1 MTRELNKRIT
11 FISLLALVL
20 ISSCSNKVADI
31 NEEVSSFDTQP
42 VQLIG
47 AVEHKSMW
55 PDSAWNDLPN
65 SAIYKLQTCL
75 TDRAIYNPIRDESF
89 QVSSPLKTQIIKTNV
104 NGCLVWNERIEF
116 NVLEQERQLSF
127 PVTITGLSH
136 YKGNSKLELVL
147 NPWPN
152 ASTPM
157 KFENN
162 NTLSSDSFPVHNLF
176 EKNEAMAP
184 VSKNLEIS
192 ALSISKK
199 PTFMSNE
206 AKVYPMDVQFKTSV
220 VVYGLNGEKKDSNIS
235 ISKGRYKINFRIIET
250 PDGENTSYLISSSTK
265 DATAENGLIQET
277 IEFNVPNNVQ
287 FNDSSEINL
296 EVELIPLNAPK
307 GISKE
312 FVKVSNFNL
321 DSPSAS
327 STVELN
333 ELTRL
338 TVRPSS
344 ATPDPEE
351 STVIGEEIQGDDS
364 IGYYI
369 KKVTNIRRGSIV
381 SNSYNKSSTKIRRAK
396 FTLCLNEET
405 ASANQVALSDTQ
417 VRVDVRFPNG
427 KSDNPEKDR
436 IYKTNEDGC
445 LDSYANITY
454 DKYSLERW
462 IPFNVV
468 VTPLSGTYTEL
479 IKTRKLTVN
488 PWNPEDFGY
497 DTKYETEIPEIKAH
511 APRLFV
517 GSVDYKK
524 DMMDY
529 TSFRVNEYLHLSL
542 KKKYQFTF
550 SPQVELFHSY
560 KDDSLTEA
568 LTFGEYEVKISL
580 FSPKS
585 PEIDYYNPNLENFKY
600 ITSASKNLKIKPN
613 GTITDLISFPFLV
626 SETQDLSYKNL
637 AILEM
642 RPLDKNSSI
651 RPVKVVFPFFGGNK
665 GAVMPAMTYEKEIS
679 SAIRKVID
687 HTVANGKEL
696 PSVDVMGDPSVD
708 PMANFAY
715 NFKSEGQKLN
725 PSIIIKDMRLDEF
738 NKSAP
743 IANWERVRLPEG
755 QSLKGKVQVTTRE
768 LRTLVTE
775 NAKAMPKGILGK
787 FCRHFYDLPNIK
799 RDTQKFL
806 RVEKY
811 DGGEKYVDCTNKPND
826 HFTVTPVTHIRKI
839 LSRKPGN
846 PNEAYASYVEST
858 RGQVSRGNAF
868 FAAYGDRASTV
879 SGEREGESTTT
890 NMSYGI
896 EGPGPYYFGYSKGHV
911 KEYATFEQKN
921 RADMEAAFDRF
932 YTQRSL
938 SELEFDL
945 LKLKFYAQVRR
956 CVTIVGNQSN
966 SARVHL
972 CEDNDRP
979 KQVEEEWYFIGDTRS
994 RDHGMIADGAFPGLT
1009 GFTQVIRGR
1018 YNYNRMWN
1026 KYKEEDIKLVLQ
1038 EVGETRGV
1046 SYAFKRYLKESE
1058 TGAFFEN
1065 FIDNSHP
1072 GLYIKP
1078 RY

>member
-1 MTRELNKRIT
+1 MFRDLKTRIT
-11 FISLLALVL
+11 FISLLALAL
-20 ISSCSNKVADI
+20 ISSCSNKVEDI
-31 NEEVSSFDTQP
+31 NEEVSSFQNTP
-42 VQLIG
+42 VQLVG
-47 AVEHKSMW
+47 SVEHKSLR
-55 PDSAWNDLPN
+55 PDAAWNDLPN
-65 SAIYKLQTCL
+65 YAIFKFQTCL
-75 TDRAIYNPIRDESF
+75 KDKAINNAVIDESF
-89 QVSSPLKTQIIKTNV
+89 QISSQLKTQVLKSDI

-116 NVLEQERQLSF
+116 DFLEQERLINY
-127 PVTITGLSH
+127 PITISGLGH
-136 YKGNSKLELVL
+136 YKGNRSFSLAI

-152 ASTPM
+152 ASSPM
-157 KFENN
+157 VFLANDTSTEESFTIYN
-162 NTLSSDSFPVHNLF
+162 LS
-176 EKNEAMAP
+176 EKSEQLKA
-184 VSKNLEIS
+184 VSKNLLIS
-192 ALSISKK
+192 GLSLSKK
-199 PTFMSNE
+199 PTYMSNE
-206 AKVYPMDVQFKTSV
+206 TKVFPMDVQFKTSV
-220 VVYGLNGEKKDSNIS
+220 ALRGINGEDKTPVT
-235 ISKGRYKINFRIIET
+235 ISKGRYKVNFRILET
-250 PDGENTSYLISSSTK
+250 LEGSEDTFLISSDSK
-265 DATAENGLIQET
+265 DVTATNGLVQET
-277 IEFNVPNNVQ
+277 LNFYVSNAVQ
-287 FNDSSEINL
+287 FNDRSFVKLEMEILPINS
-296 EVELIPLNAPK
+296 PL

-312 FVKVSNFNL
+312 IIEVPQFSIDNPSAATVTRIDQVSNL
-321 DSPSAS
+321 A
-327 STVELN
+327 
-333 ELTRL
+333 
-338 TVRPSS
+338 VRPSRV
-344 ATPDPEE
+344 TPDPTD
-351 STVIGEEIQGDDS
+351 SVIIGEELQGDDNL
-364 IGYYI
+364 GYYI

-381 SNSYNKSSTKIRRAK
+381 NNSFNKSSVKIRRAK

-405 ASANQVALSDTQ
+405 SSANQIPLADTQ
-417 VRVDVRFPNG
+417 VRVDVSFMNG
-427 KSDNPEKDR
+427 ASDNPDKDR

-468 VTPLSGTYTEL
+468 VTPMSGTYTEL

-497 DTKYETEIPEIKAH
+497 DTKYETEIPEIQAL

-529 TSFRVNEYLHLSL
+529 SQFRINEFLHLSL

-550 SPQVELFHSY
+550 SPQVELFQSY
-560 KDDSLTEA
+560 RDDSLTEA
-568 LTFGEYEVKISL
+568 LTFGEYQVKISIL
-580 FSPKS
+580 SPKT
-585 PEIDYYNPNLENFKY
+585 PEVDYYNPNLENFKY
-600 ITSASKNLKIKPN
+600 ITSASKNLKVLPN
-613 GTITDLISFPFLV
+613 GKITDLISFPFLV

-642 RPLDKNSSI
+642 RSLDKDSSI

-665 GAVMPAMTYEKEIS
+665 GAVMPALTFEKDINDNLRHKIS
-679 SAIRKVID
+679 QTIKY
-687 HTVANGKEL
+687 GKEL
-696 PSVDVMGDPSVD
+696 PSIDVIGDPSVD
-708 PMANFAY
+708 PMANFTY
-715 NFKSEGQKLN
+715 NFKAEGQKLN
-725 PSIIIKDMRLDEF
+725 GRIVVKDMKLDEF

-743 IANWERVRLPEG
+743 IANWERVKLPKG
-755 QSLKGKVQVTTRE
+755 QTLKEKVQLTKRE

-775 NAKAMPKGILGK
+775 NAQVMPKGILNK
-787 FCRHFYDLPNIK
+787 FCRHFYDLPNIT
-799 RDTQKFL
+799 RETQMFQ
-806 RVEKY
+806 RVDKY
-811 DGGEKYVDCTNKPND
+811 DGGESFVDCTNKPSE

-839 LSRKPGN
+839 LSRKPGA
-846 PNEAYASYVEST
+846 PKEAYASFVEST

-868 FAAYGDRASTV
+868 FAAYGDRSSTV
-879 SGEREGESTTT
+879 TGEREGESRTT

-896 EGPGPYYFGYSKGHV
+896 EGPGPYYIGYSKGHV

-956 CVTIVGNQSN
+956 CVTIVGKVTN

-972 CEDNDRP
+972 CEDTDRP
-979 KQVEEEWYFIGDTRS
+979 KQLEEEWYFIGDTRS

-1038 EVGETRGV
+1038 EVGESRGMT
-1046 SYAFKRYLKESE
+1046 YAFKRYLKESKA
-1058 TGAFFEN
+1058 GSHYEN